1 MNKVI
6 LSGNL
11 CKDIELLETPN
22 GTKVVRNTI
31 AVRRDYKDADGQY
44 ASDFIDLVVW
54 KQQAEY
60 LGSYAVKGDQIEL
73 VGRWTVRT
81 YTNNEGIKR
90 TANECTVESV
100 RILSN
105 KKRDAEQDPEEYPE
119 SIEDTSVADGE
130 LPF

>member
-31 AVRRDYKDADGQY
+31 AVRREYKDADGQY
-44 ASDFIDLVVW
+44 SSDFIDIVLW

-60 LGSYAVKGDQIEL
+60 LSEYAQKGDQIEL
-73 VGRWTVRT
+73 VGRWTCRS
-81 YTNNEGIKR
+81 YTNNDGIKK
-90 TANECTVESV
+90 TINECTVESV
-100 RILSN
+100 SILRT
-105 KKRDAEQDPEEYPE
+105 KKKDEDDAEEYAEP
-119 SIEDTSVADGE
+119 IEDTTVEDGD

>member
-31 AVRRDYKDADGQY
+31 AVRREYKDADGQY
-44 ASDFIDLVVW
+44 TSDFIDIVVW
-54 KQQAEY
+54 KQQAEF
-60 LGSYAVKGDQIEL
+60 LSNYAVKGDQIEL
-73 VGRWTVRT
+73 VGRWTCRS
-81 YTNNEGIKR
+81 YTNNDGIKK
-90 TANECTVESV
+90 TINECTVESV
-100 RILSN
+100 RILST
-105 KKRDAEQDPEEYPE
+105 KKKDEDPEEYEQPV
-119 SIEDTSVADGE
+119 EDTTVEDGD